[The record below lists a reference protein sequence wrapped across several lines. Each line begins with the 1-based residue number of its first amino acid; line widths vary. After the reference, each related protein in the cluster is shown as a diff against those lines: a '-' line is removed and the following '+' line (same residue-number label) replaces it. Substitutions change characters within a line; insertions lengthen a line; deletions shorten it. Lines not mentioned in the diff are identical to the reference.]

1 MLGRLHIGVDD
12 ETVLNDAV
20 KVRCNARDFDKSFD
34 NRRVEKAIRRDNWNK
49 RTSTLTLGGQS
60 LLFYLP
66 LYPALR
72 KMLKFSK
79 SNRIETFLFC
89 RSSLKRTLTTSSL
102 STSSFLQPVYSASG
116 QRPFFPFS
124 LSQKRYAS
132 GGSNS
137 GGAQPNSSGIISFNL
152 PDIGEG
158 IAEVEVLKW
167 YVTPGT
173 KIAQFDKLLEVQSD
187 KATVDITSRYDG
199 TVHKLYYKPGDMAK
213 TGSVLLEIKLSA
225 ASMASYDVQSSS
237 IQDVAVQANS
247 SSATENSSIS
257 SDVARTRGI
266 ATPAVRHIAKQHG
279 LSLTDV
285 VGTGKGG
292 RVTKDDLLKVIEGK
306 ETTDNVAQSNVVDTS
321 DSSSSTASVVSSAD
335 SLQSASPINLS
346 TISQDSSVPIRGL
359 QRIMVKSM
367 TSSWSTIP
375 HFGLGDEVIM
385 DKLMA
390 MRNELRPTALTLG
403 IKKLTYLP
411 FLIKA
416 TSLSLTAYPQ
426 LNAQLSTAGDALIHR
441 GTHNIGI
448 AMDTP
453 RGLIVPNVKA
463 VQARSILDIALE
475 LARLQQL
482 AVQGKL
488 GEADLSDTTFSLSN
502 VGTIG
507 GTYASP
513 IIPLPNVGI
522 GALGRIAKQPRF
534 SSTLPGAL
542 KGSNADNE
550 DDDIVAAHVMQIS
563 WSADHRVIDGATL
576 ARFSNSWKGY
586 VESPST
592 MIAMMR

>member
-1 MLGRLHIGVDD
+1 
-12 ETVLNDAV
+12 
-20 KVRCNARDFDKSFD
+20 
-34 NRRVEKAIRRDNWNK
+34 
-49 RTSTLTLGGQS
+49 
-60 LLFYLP
+60 
-66 LYPALR
+66 
-72 KMLKFSK
+72 MLKFSNSFRNNLGPRNFK
-79 SNRIETFLFC
+79 RRSLPPAVG
-89 RSSLKRTLTTSSL
+89 SSLFQLPSFVVSDLSPFNLISSH
-102 STSSFLQPVYSASG
+102 
-116 QRPFFPFS
+116 R
-124 LSQKRYAS
+124 RYAS
-132 GGSNS
+132 GGGNS
-137 GGAQPNSSGIISFNL
+137 GAAQPNSSGIISFNL

-199 TVHKLYYKPGDMAK
+199 TVHKLLYKPGDMAK

-225 ASMASYDVQSSS
+225 SSLATYDVQSSTS
-237 IQDVAVQANS
+237 QDLSVQSNASN
-247 SSATENSSIS
+247 AAEIS
-257 SDVARTRGI
+257 TNASDVARTRGI

-279 LSLTDV
+279 LSITNV

-292 RVTKDDLLKVIEGK
+292 RVTKDDLLKVIESK
-306 ETTDNVAQSNVVDTS
+306 EASTTTQVEDTNTAS
-321 DSSSSTASVVSSAD
+321 VSSTSSSSSASSVSSTEI
-335 SLQSASPINLS
+335 LQSSLPINLAS
-346 TISQDSSVPIRGL
+346 ISQDSSVPIRGL

-367 TSSWSTIP
+367 TASWATIP
-375 HFGLGDEVIM
+375 HFGLCDEVIM
-385 DKLMA
+385 DKLMVV
-390 MRNELRPTALTLG
+390 RNELRPIALSLG

-426 LNAQLSTAGDALIHR
+426 LNSQLSTTGDTLLHR
-441 GTHNIGI
+441 GPHNIGI

-463 VQARSILDIALE
+463 VQSRSVLDIALE

-534 SSTLPGAL
+534 KSTLPGAV
-542 KGSNADNE
+542 KATTTAN
-550 DDDIVAAHVMQIS
+550 DDDDDDELVAAHVMQIS

-586 VESPST
+586 VESPAT
-592 MIAMMR
+592 MMAMMR